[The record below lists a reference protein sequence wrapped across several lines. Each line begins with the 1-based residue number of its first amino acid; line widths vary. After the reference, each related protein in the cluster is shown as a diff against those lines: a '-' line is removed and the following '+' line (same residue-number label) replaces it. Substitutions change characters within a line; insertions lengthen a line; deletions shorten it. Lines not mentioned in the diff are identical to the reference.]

1 MEIIATQ
8 SFMKSAKPLAKRY
21 KSFNKDYKDFIDD
34 LEKNPYQGTD
44 LGNGLRKIRMA
55 ITSKGKGKSGGC
67 RIITFDAIERNGN
80 LYLMYVYDKSDFDN
94 VINSVM
100 IELVKELDI

>member
-1 MEIIATQ
+1 MEIIATK

-21 KSFNKDYKDFIDD
+21 KSFNKDYKDFIDE

-44 LGNGLRKIRMA
+44 LGNGMRKIRMA

-67 RIITFDAIERNGN
+67 RVITFDAIERNGN

>member
-1 MEIIATQ
+1 
-8 SFMKSAKPLAKRY
+8 MKSAKPLAKRY
-21 KSFNKDYKDFIDD
+21 KSFNKDYKNFIDE